1 MLRVRAARS
10 CDNVSAPSGATK
22 SSVAGVEAMVY
33 VGRTIAT
40 AGRAL
45 TIAAVASVCVVAYA
59 AGGMRRLTMR
69 DRAAR
74 ARHRARSRGALLRW
88 AFTRLGATFVKIG
101 QVASARADLFSPQV
115 IAELSVLQDRV
126 PAFGFRHTRAA
137 IERELGGPLERHFSE
152 FQPRPI
158 AAGSIAQVH
167 RARLVTGE
175 EVAVKV
181 LRPGVR
187 ARVRRDC
194 ALLLWLA
201 HVAYALSPRARAA
214 DLIGH
219 TRSLIAGIFAQTDLR
234 HERRNYARF
243 RRLARSS
250 AVAFPGVFVELS
262 TREVL
267 VMELVH
273 GVTIDRVP
281 AAHTPQVTCALRE
294 AFFAMCFDYGLVHAD
309 LHPGNILVRDD
320 GVVVLLD
327 VGLVK
332 HLSRRVVDQ
341 VVDFA
346 RCIVSGDARDLVL
359 HLRTHHRYLAKVDW
373 DEVAADATHFVADL
387 RARSI
392 AEIEVSAV
400 VSRLFALARK
410 HHIRPMAELSLVL
423 LGMVTIEGI
432 AKRLDP
438 TANTMSEIA
447 RFLAPRLCR
456 DQRRLARGSRELTPA
471 PSGFPAVAY
480 GPHAV
485 PAASAHE
492 PPPPA
497 IARTQARRL
506 RG

>member
-1 MLRVRAARS
+1 M
-10 CDNVSAPSGATK
+10 T
-22 SSVAGVEAMVY
+22 GVEAMVY
-33 VGRTIAT
+33 VGRAIAT

-45 TIAAVASVCVVAYA
+45 AIGAIAAVCLVAYA
-59 AGGMRRLTMR
+59 AGGVRRCAIR

-74 ARHRARSRGALLRW
+74 ARHRAHSRGTLLRW
-88 AFTRLGATFVKIG
+88 AFTRLGATFIKIG
-101 QVASARADLFSPQV
+101 QVASARSDLFSPQV
-115 IAELSVLQDRV
+115 IEELSVLQDHV
-126 PAFGFRHTRAA
+126 PPFAFRHTRAV
-137 IERELGGPLERHFSE
+137 IERELGVPLEARFCE
-152 FQPRPI
+152 LDPRPV

-214 DLIGH
+214 DLLGH
-219 TRSLIAGIFAQTDLR
+219 VRSLIAGIFAQTDLR

-243 RRLARSS
+243 RHLARSP

-262 TREVL
+262 TRDVL

-281 AAHTPQVTCALRE
+281 ADHILRVTCALRE

-332 HLSRRVVDQ
+332 HLSPRVLEQ

-346 RCIVSGDARDLVL
+346 RCIVIGDAHDLVL
-359 HLRTHHRYLAKVDW
+359 HLRAHHQYLSSVDW
-373 DEVAADATHFVADL
+373 DEVAADATCFIADL

-392 AEIEVSAV
+392 CEIEASAV

-438 TANTMSEIA
+438 TANTMGEIA
-447 RFLAPRLCR
+447 RFLAPRLGR
-456 DQRRLARGSRELTPA
+456 NRRRLARGSRELTPSPTGLPTVVFRGDAA
-471 PSGFPAVAY
+471 PT
-480 GPHAV
+480 
-485 PAASAHE
+485 AAE
-492 PPPPA
+492 PELPPPA
-497 IARTQARRL
+497 IARTPTRRL
-506 RG
+506 RD